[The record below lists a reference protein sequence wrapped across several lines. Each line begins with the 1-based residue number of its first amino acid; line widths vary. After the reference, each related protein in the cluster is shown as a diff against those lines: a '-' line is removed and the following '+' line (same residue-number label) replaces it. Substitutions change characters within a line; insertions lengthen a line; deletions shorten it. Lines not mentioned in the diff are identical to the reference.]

1 MHSKAKALLYM
12 SELRHKSGKYVEA
25 NVLLDNEYLK
35 IISSMADGIRTV
47 MSRFEEKH
55 PCIKT

>member
-12 SELRHKSGKYVEA
+12 SELRYKSGKYVEA
-25 NVLLDNEYLK
+25 NVLLDNECLK
-35 IISSMADGIRTV
+35 IISSMVDEIRVV

-55 PCIKT
+55 PCMKT